1 MQTKPNLLPDRINFA
16 EVYRQSQSTRI
27 IINARDFEYD
37 LGERAANGHLVQ
49 GARLPWVKTHD
60 DIGFVAGDLSI
71 WAGVNGHGKST
82 ALLQVCNHLIAQG
95 EPVCIASLEMPVIET
110 LYMMA
115 CQVARCEPSR
125 EFTAKFL
132 EWSGDRL
139 WLFNQK
145 GSVSADSILGAI
157 IWSAEHRGVK
167 HFVIDNLMMV
177 TDGESGERAMNSQK
191 TFVETLKRI
200 ADLAQVHIHLVHH
213 VRKGETEDNKPNKFD
228 LKGSGAIADLAD
240 QIFMVWRNKK
250 REAYFQDPHRKPD
263 QDLETQAGATLAI
276 VKNRRV
282 GIEKTYA
289 LWFDRASRQ
298 FCPTSDARPFDLTMG
313 ALA

>member
-1 MQTKPNLLPDRINFA
+1 MQTIPNLLDAINFA
-16 EVYRQSQSTRI
+16 DVYRQSQSTRI
-27 IINARDFEYD
+27 IINGKDFEYD
-37 LGERAANGHLVQ
+37 LGERAASGHVTQ
-49 GARLPWVKTHD
+49 GAKLPWSKTRD
-60 DIGFVAGDLSI
+60 DIGFVSGDVSI
-71 WAGVNGHGKST
+71 WAGTNGHGKST

-95 EPVCIASLEMPVIET
+95 ESVCIASLEMPVIET
-110 LYMMA
+110 LFMMC
-115 CQVARCEPSR
+115 CQVAMCEPSR

-132 EWSGDRL
+132 DWAGDRL

-145 GSVSADSILGAI
+145 GSVSQDAILGAI
-157 IWSAEHRGVK
+157 MWSAEHRGVK
-167 HFVIDNLMMV
+167 HFIVDNLMMV

-191 TFVETLKRI
+191 TFVENLKRV
-200 ADLAQVHIHLVHH
+200 ADDAQIHCHLVHH
-213 VRKGETEDNKPNKFD
+213 CRKNESEDIRPNKFD

-250 REAYFQDPHRKPD
+250 REAYFQNPNRTPNPE
-263 QDLETQAGATLAI
+263 LEAAAGATIAV

-298 FCPTSDARPFDLTMG
+298 FCPTSDTRPFDLTMG
-313 ALA
+313 VL